1 MIISKTP
8 YRISFFGGGSDYSEW
23 FNRENGEVISTTIDK
38 YIYLSYRELPNF
50 WKHKYRICWS
60 KIEQVNKIDEIQ
72 HKVVRE
78 ALKKFKLN
86 QGLEI
91 HYDGDLPAK
100 SGMGSSS
107 TFVVGLLNIIHTYK
121 NFKITKRELA
131 LKSVNFEKKV
141 LKENV
146 GYQDQIAAS
155 YGGFN
160 NIIFTKTNN
169 FRVSNIKLND
179 KYLEQLNDNLFL
191 VYTGISRFSDRITS
205 TYVSNISKTKKTQI
219 RNILDSVSKGKKI
232 LKNQQLDDFGYLLH
246 ETWMAKK
253 ELSNSISNK
262 EIDNIYNTG
271 LKSGAIGGKLLGA
284 GGGGFILFYVPK
296 NKSIRFKY
304 LMKKYILIP
313 FRFSKDGSTIIYNN
327 ENE

>member
-1 MIISKTP
+1 MIYDYKNVKISK
-8 YRISFFGGGSDYSEW
+8 RD
-23 FNRENGEVISTTIDK
+23 
-38 YIYLSYRELPNF
+38 
-50 WKHKYRICWS
+50 
-60 KIEQVNKIDEIQ
+60 
-72 HKVVRE
+72 
-78 ALKKFKLN
+78 
-86 QGLEI
+86 
-91 HYDGDLPAK
+91 
-100 SGMGSSS
+100 
-107 TFVVGLLNIIHTYK
+107 
-121 NFKITKRELA
+121 LA
-131 LKSVNFEKKV
+131 LKSINLEKKV

-160 NIIFTKTNN
+160 NIFFTKTNN
-169 FRVSNIKLND
+169 FRISNIKLKD

-205 TYVSNISKTKKTQI
+205 TYVNNISKTKKTQI
-219 RNILDSVSKGKKI
+219 RNILESVAIGKKI

-246 ETWMAKK
+246 ETWMTKK

-262 EIDNIYNTG
+262 KIDNIYNIG

-296 NKSIRFKY
+296 NNSIRFKY
-304 LMKKYILIP
+304 LMKKYIIIP
-313 FRFSKDGSTIIYNN
+313 FRFSKDGSSIIYNN